1 MIYILNICRGDP
13 AWSPSIFTRFKA
25 GKTYS
30 SAKIK
35 IIFSIAVRERQTEP
49 GFGQLNQNILYFC
62 AVIPHNLRHSFV
74 CCGTSETPSP
84 TGLWHITLI
93 FREPCF
99 CYLHGSAVMFVKLAR
114 GRSSGTL
121 AAATS
126 SFIPRVSIVPVTSI
140 MSFFLVMKQN
150 AL

>member
-1 MIYILNICRGDP
+1 MVALYFYLIQSRQNILLCKNQNH
-13 AWSPSIFTRFKA
+13 FF
-25 GKTYS
+25 
-30 SAKIK
+30 
-35 IIFSIAVRERQTEP
+35 IAVRERQTEP

-84 TGLWHITLI
+84 TGLWHITRI

-114 GRSSGTL
+114 GWSSGTL

-126 SFIPRVSIVPVTSI
+126 SFIPRGQYSSGNVNYE
-140 MSFFLVMKQN
+140 FFPCYKTKRLIKFS
-150 AL
+150 L